1 MITSTVAVSD
11 IMTKHVL
18 FAKPGQAFAEVA
30 RLFAEMDIHHLPVT
44 NEDDKLVGI
53 ISANDVMRGFS
64 RRLFNSPDGSI
75 PLDQSLTV
83 ADLMTSNPVYLTP
96 ANSIQK
102 AAELFA
108 RHRIQCLPVVE
119 GTRVVGIITTRDLVK
134 HFADI

>member
-1 MITSTVAVSD
+1 
-11 IMTKHVL
+11 MTKNVL
-18 FAKPGQAFAEVA
+18 FAKPEQAFAEVA

-44 NEDDKLVGI
+44 DEAGKLIGI

-64 RRLFNSPDGSI
+64 RRLFNSSDGI
-75 PLDQSLTV
+75 VPIDQSLTV
-83 ADLMTSNPVYLTP
+83 GDLMTNNPVYLCP
-96 ANSIQK
+96 ANSLQK

-119 GTRVVGIITTRDLVK
+119 GTKVVGIITTRDLVK

>member
-1 MITSTVAVSD
+1 MTTSTVAVSD
-11 IMTKHVL
+11 IMTRNVL
-18 FAKPGQAFAEVA
+18 FAKPEQGFAEIA

-44 NEDDKLVGI
+44 DKAGKLIGI

-64 RRLFNSPDGSI
+64 RRLFNSADGSI

-83 ADLMTSNPVYLTP
+83 ADLMTSSPVYLCP

-119 GTRVVGIITTRDLVK
+119 GTKVVGIITTRDLVK

>member
-1 MITSTVAVSD
+1 MITSTAAVGD
-11 IMTKHVL
+11 IMTKNVL
-18 FAKPGQAFAEVA
+18 FAKPDQPFSQVA
-30 RLFAEMDIHHLPVT
+30 RLFAELDIHHLPVT
-44 NEDDKLVGI
+44 DESGELIGI

-64 RRLFNSPDGSI
+64 RRLLSSPDGSI

-83 ADLMTSNPVYLTP
+83 ADLMTSNPVYLCP

-119 GTRVVGIITTRDLVK
+119 GTKVVGIITTRDLVQ

>member
-1 MITSTVAVSD
+1 MITSTVAVSE
-11 IMTKHVL
+11 IMTRNVL
-18 FAKPGQAFAEVA
+18 FAKPEQMFAEVA

-44 NEDDKLVGI
+44 DADEKLIGI

-64 RRLFNSPDGSI
+64 RRLFNTTDGSI
-75 PLDQSLTV
+75 PLDQSLTA
-83 ADLMTSNPVYLTP
+83 ADLMTSNPVYVVP

-119 GTRVVGIITTRDLVK
+119 GTKVVGIITTRDLVK
-134 HFADI
+134 HFAGI

>member
-1 MITSTVAVSD
+1 MISSTVAVSD
-11 IMTKHVL
+11 IMTRNVL
-18 FAKPGQAFAEVA
+18 FAKPDQSFAEIA

-44 NEDDKLVGI
+44 DKAGKLIGI

-64 RRLFNSPDGSI
+64 RRLFNSPDGSV

-83 ADLMTSNPVYLTP
+83 ADLMTSHPVYLCP

-119 GTRVVGIITTRDLVK
+119 GIRVVGIITTRDLVK
-134 HFADI
+134 HFAGI